1 MRLHTGYEEHSHSV
15 CRAFYVCF
23 QTEKDEKMTKLY
35 FVRHAQTDYSNPV
48 DKERPLTK
56 EGMQDRFLA
65 KEYFVT
71 HDIMKRITH
80 VYASDFQRAM
90 DTVAP
95 IADALGK
102 RVEPKEAF
110 REWTLIAPADIYYE
124 TAQRAWENFDY
135 RYADCETLHE
145 VQTRNIRQLEQLLQE
160 HENETIVIGTHGT
173 ALSTIIQYYQP
184 EYNYQNFLQ
193 IMEYKPW
200 IVRFEF
206 DKSGFLGW
214 QECFRHELNIEK
226 ST

>member
-1 MRLHTGYEEHSHSV
+1 
-15 CRAFYVCF
+15 
-23 QTEKDEKMTKLY
+23 MTTIY

-65 KEYFVT
+65 RDYLIKQKQLEAV
-71 HDIMKRITH
+71 RH
-80 VYASDFQRAM
+80 VYSSDFRRAV

-95 IADALGK
+95 IADMLGQK
-102 RVEPKEAF
+102 VETKEDF

-124 TAQRAWENFDY
+124 TAKQAWQDFDY
-135 RYADCETLHE
+135 RYAACETLHE
-145 VQTRNIRQLEQLLQE
+145 VQSRNIRQLKSLLQR
-160 HENETIVIGTHGT
+160 HEGETIVIGTHGT

-184 EYNYQNFLQ
+184 EYGYSDFLR

-200 IVRFEF
+200 IVRFDF
-206 DKSGFLGW
+206 DGMLFAGC
-214 QECFRHELNIEK
+214 QECFRKELNIEK